1 VHKPRASPFT
11 KIDGTKTT
19 AGVVPS
25 MLRSVMNPAP
35 STSSSKGEEQK
46 KEQQLAYF
54 GKNYMEVVEK
64 ITMEQHEVDMEGFFD

>member
-1 VHKPRASPFT
+1 
-11 KIDGTKTT
+11 
-19 AGVVPS
+19 

-54 GKNYMEVVEK
+54 GKNNMEVVEK

>member
-1 VHKPRASPFT
+1 
-11 KIDGTKTT
+11 
-19 AGVVPS
+19 

-35 STSSSKGEEQK
+35 STSSSKAEEQK

-54 GKNYMEVVEK
+54 GKNNMEVVEK

>member
-1 VHKPRASPFT
+1 VHKPRPSPFT
-11 KIDGTKTT
+11 KIDSKTT

-35 STSSSKGEEQK
+35 SISSNRDEPK
-46 KEQQLAYF
+46 KEQSAYF
-54 GKNYMEVVEK
+54 GRNNREDDEK